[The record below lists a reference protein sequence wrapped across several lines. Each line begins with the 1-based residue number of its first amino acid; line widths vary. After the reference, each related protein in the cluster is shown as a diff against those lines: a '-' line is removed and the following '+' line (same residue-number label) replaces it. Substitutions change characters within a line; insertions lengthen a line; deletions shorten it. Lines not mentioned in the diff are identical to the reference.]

1 MILYILL
8 FLIILVIIIWGGVT
22 QWRFIKGKDKEG
34 YDKNFCISSV
44 TGDKFQIPAN
54 IDKKWLKD
62 FQDRLQ
68 GWEPKTNKLLNKLVL
83 KCDNDTNIIDAG
95 AHVGDTLLVMAKTL
109 QKNRKKSKIKLHG
122 IDPNKSKLEFIK
134 KIANTNNINN
144 IKTIYGGLS
153 DKSNKGKLI
162 KHGHAGM
169 WKIEESND
177 STVPLFS
184 IDSLNLGKISLIHLD
199 VEGYEYKALLGAKNT
214 ILRDK
219 PYLIIEILH
228 GDFKEKII
236 PYLKSLNYEIDWEG
250 ENNVFFKSIE

>member
-1 MILYILL
+1 MIYYIILL
-8 FLIILVIIIWGGVT
+8 LIILAIIIWGGVT
-22 QWRFIKGKDKEG
+22 QWRFIKRNGKEG
-34 YDKNFCISSV
+34 YDENFCISSV
-44 TGDKFQIPAN
+44 TGDKFQIPKN
-54 IDKKWLKD
+54 INKKWLKD

-68 GWEPKTNKLLNKLVL
+68 GHEPETNKLLIKLAL

-109 QKNRKKSKIKLHG
+109 KNKKNSKIRLHG

-134 KIANTNNINN
+134 KMANINNISN

-153 DKSNKGKLI
+153 EKSSKGTLI
-162 KHGHAGM
+162 KNGHAGM

-177 STVPLFS
+177 STIPLFS
-184 IDSLNLGKISLIHLD
+184 IDSLNLSKISLIHLD
-199 VEGYEYKALLGAKNT
+199 VEGYEYNALLGAKKT

-228 GDFKEKII
+228 GDFKKKII
-236 PYLKSLNYEIDWEG
+236 PYLKSLKYEIGWKG
-250 ENNVFFKSIE
+250 ENNIFFKPID